1 MKKSINKFTLLLF
14 LSMLSLTVRVRA
26 QNDNGIMHEPLKLS
40 GPRAGL
46 TYISGELGKQ
56 MIEAGITPYISQ
68 FGWQFETRYFQ
79 TREGF
84 QGLVETIILVGG
96 FETDKPV
103 LSGSLLVGFRTKSGF
118 EAGVGPNVSTF
129 NGGTSSF
136 VIAVGH
142 TAKTEFVNIPVN
154 FAYVPS
160 AGAVKYTFL
169 VGFNIRRK

>member
-1 MKKSINKFTLLLF
+1 M
-14 LSMLSLTVRVRA
+14 V
-26 QNDNGIMHEPLKLS
+26 
-40 GPRAGL
+40 
-46 TYISGELGKQ
+46 
-56 MIEAGITPYISQ
+56 EAGITPYISQ

-103 LSGSLLVGFRTKSGF
+103 LSGTLLVGFRTRSGF
-118 EAGVGPNVSTF
+118 EAGVGHNVSTF

-142 TAKTEFVNIPVN
+142 TAKTDFVNIPVN